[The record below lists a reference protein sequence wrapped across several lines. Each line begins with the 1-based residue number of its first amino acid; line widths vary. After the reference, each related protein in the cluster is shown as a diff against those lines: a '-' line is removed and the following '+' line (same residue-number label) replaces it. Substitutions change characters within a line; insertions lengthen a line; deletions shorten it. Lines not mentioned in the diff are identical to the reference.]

1 MMVKTASFELVE
13 ADIKRV
19 EDRMREGIDEH
30 HEMLS
35 SAIDYLI
42 SAGGKRLRP
51 VIVLLA
57 ARFGAEVASTRAVA
71 LAAAVEMLHT
81 ATLVH
86 DDFIDNALLR
96 RGLPTLNTQW
106 SPGATILTGDYLFAR
121 SAGLAAETENVRVI
135 KIFSM
140 TLMTIVNGELNQFF
154 NNGHVAPP
162 SREEYFQRIYAKTA
176 SLFAAGAETG
186 GILAGL
192 PETQVQALHDYGYN
206 LGMAFQIMDDILDF
220 NSTEAQLG
228 KPVANDLRQGIVT
241 LPALILLESHPDH
254 PTLLKAA
261 ANNRPTD
268 DEIQAVVAEIRAG
281 GGIRGAHAEA
291 KRFALQAQESLDAL
305 PDNAYRAAL
314 MTLADYAVLRDI

>member
-1 MMVKTASFELVE
+1 MMIKTVGFELVE
-13 ADIKRV
+13 ADVKRV
-19 EDRMREGIDEH
+19 ETRMREGIEGH
-30 HEMLS
+30 NETLAS
-35 SAIDYLI
+35 IVDYLI

-57 ARFGAEVASTRAVA
+57 SRFRANTDLAKTVS

-96 RGLPTLNTQW
+96 RGMPTLNTNW
-106 SPGATILTGDYLFAR
+106 SPGATVLTGDYLFAR
-121 SAGLAAETENVRVI
+121 SAGLAAETDNVRVV
-135 KIFSM
+135 KTFSM

-154 NNGHVAPP
+154 NNGHNTPP

-186 GILAGL
+186 GVLAAL
-192 PETQVQALHDYGYN
+192 PEPQIQALHDYGYN

-220 NSTEAQLG
+220 QSNETKLG

-241 LPALILLESHPDH
+241 LPALIFLDQQPEH
-254 PTLLKAA
+254 PTILKSAA
-261 ANNRPTD
+261 KGRLTD
-268 DEIQAVVAEIRAG
+268 DEIQRVVAEIRAS
-281 GGIRGAHAEA
+281 GGIQGAFDEA
-291 KRFALQAQESLDAL
+291 RRFAVQAQEALQPLPQNQYRDAL
-305 PDNAYRAAL
+305 FN
-314 MTLADYAVLRDI
+314 LADYAVARDI

>member
-1 MMVKTASFELVE
+1 MIKTAGFELVE
-13 ADIKRV
+13 AEIKRV
-19 EDRMREGIDEH
+19 ERRMREGIDEH
-30 HEMLS
+30 HEMLAE
-35 SAIDYLI
+35 AIDYLI

-57 ARFGAEVASTRAVA
+57 TRFRPDIDQAKATA

-86 DDFIDNALLR
+86 DDFIDNAFLR
-96 RGLPTLNTQW
+96 RGKPTLNRHW

-121 SAGLAAETENVRVI
+121 SAGLAAETDNVRVI

-154 NNGHVAPP
+154 NNGHVRPP
-162 SREEYFQRIYAKTA
+162 TREEYFQRIYAKTA

-192 PETQVQALHDYGYN
+192 SEYQIQALHDYGYN

-220 NSTEAQLG
+220 QSTESHLG

-241 LPALILLESHPDH
+241 LPALIFLDSYPDH
-254 PTLLKAA
+254 PTILKSLAKK
-261 ANNRPTD
+261 RLTD
-268 DEIQAVVAEIRAG
+268 EEVQAVVTEIRAI
-281 GGIRGAHAEA
+281 GGIQGALNEA
-291 KRFALQAQESLDAL
+291 KRFAAQAQEAL
-305 PDNAYRAAL
+305 EPLPKNGIWSAL
-314 MTLADYAVLRDI
+314 FDLADYAVARDL